1 MILMISLNEE
11 KWSGSGLIGVGTN
24 QNFLEEE
31 KTIQSSI
38 LAWEVP
44 CTEKPSGLIVIGV
57 TKSHTALSMHVHIPT
72 TIHETMCIQNGNVT
86 PKISGLL
93 RTP

>member
-44 CTEKPSGLIVIGV
+44 YTEKPSGL
-57 TKSHTALSMHVHIPT
+57 
-72 TIHETMCIQNGNVT
+72 
-86 PKISGLL
+86 
-93 RTP
+93 